1 MLKQNKGK
9 ILALDVGT
17 RRTGVAIT
25 DEDKIIVFSRPEIH
39 HTSTEE
45 LFSQLREFIAGE
57 NIEKIIVGKPLNL
70 KGEQSSQTKYTEE
83 IADKIKMEF
92 SIEAVMMDER
102 LSTHQAGKFNKEEKY
117 LDSIAAKILLETYLS
132 SKA

>member
-1 MLKQNKGK
+1 MLRQNKGK

-39 HTSTEE
+39 HTSTDE
-45 LFSQLREFIAGE
+45 LFSQLKKFLESE
-57 NIEKIIVGKPLNL
+57 NIEKIIIGQPLNL
-70 KGEQSSQTKYTEE
+70 RGGRTSQTNYTEE
-83 IADKIKMEF
+83 IAEKIKSEF
-92 SIEAVMMDER
+92 SVETELLDER
-102 LSTHQAGKFNKEEKY
+102 LSTHQASKFNKDEKY

>member
-1 MLKQNKGK
+1 MLKQNKAK

-39 HTSTEE
+39 HTSTDE
-45 LFSQLREFIAGE
+45 LFSKLREFLKSE
-57 NIEKIIVGKPLNL
+57 NIEKIIIGRPLNL
-70 KGEQSSQTKYTEE
+70 KGESTDQTEYTKKIAELISS
-83 IADKIKMEF
+83 EF
-92 SIEAVMMDER
+92 SIATEAMDER
-102 LSTHQAGKFNKEEKY
+102 LSTFQASKFNKDEKY

-132 SKA
+132 SRA